1 MTIKKKEFHLKMILE
16 IMQNIKLFLLEF
28 LSKVNKISELEN
40 SYEKKYQKILEH
52 QMSIYSKVI
61 TINDLKQFYLAKLQG
76 YLLEELE
83 SGLDQKL
90 QELHPILQK
99 IHESYDELKTS
110 MKFIRVLKN
119 VKLINFPKFIVFISS
134 NLILKHPFSK
144 AMNWHIWLKF

>member
-1 MTIKKKEFHLKMILE
+1 MTIKKKEFHLKMIIE

-28 LSKVNKISELEN
+28 LSKVNKISELE
-40 SYEKKYQKILEH
+40 SYYEQKYQQILEH

-83 SGLDQKL
+83 NGLDQKL

-99 IHESYDELKTS
+99 IHESYDELKIS
-110 MKFIRVLKN
+110 MKFLRVLKN
-119 VKLINFPKFIVFISS
+119 VRLIT
-134 NLILKHPFSK
+134 
-144 AMNWHIWLKF
+144 